1 MNRGQ
6 RVIASLLAVIA
17 ILLAM
22 NLLHGPPAAVASPS
36 GTESVYCTYRGWGF
50 AVEEGGWALVK
61 GGDGRAYIVTP
72 SGWRTAESIEHG
84 RRGPLHLH

>member
-1 MNRGQ
+1 MTKGQ
-6 RVIASLLAVIA
+6 RLIASLLAVIA

-22 NLLHGPPAAVASPS
+22 NVLHGPPAAVASPQAAPL
-36 GTESVYCTYRGWGF
+36 GTFHGWGF

-61 GGDGRAYIVTP
+61 GADGRAYIVTP

-84 RRGPLHLH
+84 RRGPLQLD

>member
-22 NLLHGPPAAVASPS
+22 NVLQGPPAAVASS
-36 GTESVYCTYRGWGF
+36 TTGTDGSVCGWGIS
-50 AVEEGGWALVK
+50 VRQDSWALVK

-72 SGWRTAESIEHG
+72 SGWRTAESVEHG
-84 RRGPLHLH
+84 RRGPLQLY

>member
-1 MNRGQ
+1 MTKGQ
-6 RVIASLLAVIA
+6 RLIASLLAVIA

-22 NLLHGPPAAVASPS
+22 NLLQGPPTAVASPPS
-36 GTESVYCTYRGWGF
+36 GPDGSVCGWGI
-50 AVEEGGWALVK
+50 AVDEDAWALVK

-84 RRGPLHLH
+84 RRGPLQLH